1 MIAKVKEYINKDIG
15 YKELLKVIYDN
26 PYSEKKAILKQIC
39 MDAEKAEEFLS
50 ELENDLIILELTS
63 QANSN
68 IESRVPKK
76 IYLINPDIEQ
86 EMEDLV

>member
-1 MIAKVKEYINKDIG
+1 MIGKVKSYIESDVR
-15 YKELLKVIYDN
+15 YKNLLKAVYNN
-26 PYSEKKAILKQIC
+26 PYSERKVVLKEAN
-39 MDAEKAEEFLS
+39 MELEEAEEFL
-50 ELENDLIILELTS
+50 NDLEQDLVILELTS

-86 EMEDLV
+86 DLESVL

>member
-1 MIAKVKEYINKDIG
+1 MIDKVKSYIESDVR
-15 YKELLKVIYDN
+15 YKNLLKAVYNN
-26 PYSEKKAILKQIC
+26 PYSERKVVLKEAN
-39 MDAEKAEEFLS
+39 MELEEAEEFL
-50 ELENDLIILELTS
+50 NDLEQDLVILELTS

-86 EMEDLV
+86 DLESVL

>member
-1 MIAKVKEYINKDIG
+1 MIDKVKSYIERDVR
-15 YKELLKVIYDN
+15 YKNLLRAVYNN
-26 PYSEKKAILKQIC
+26 PYSERKVVLK
-39 MDAEKAEEFLS
+39 DANMELEEAEEFL
-50 ELENDLIILELTS
+50 NDLEQDLVILELTS

-86 EMEDLV
+86 DLESVL

>member
-1 MIAKVKEYINKDIG
+1 MIDKVKSYIERDVRYKDLIRAV
-15 YKELLKVIYDN
+15 YNN
-26 PYSEKKAILKQIC
+26 PYSERKVVLR
-39 MDAEKAEEFLS
+39 DANMELEEAEEFLN
-50 ELENDLIILELTS
+50 ELEQDLVILELTS

-86 EMEDLV
+86 DLESVL